1 MIFYTVITTKF
12 RCYKIKRIN
21 YILIQIILTNV
32 HVLYYKQWKKCM
44 DVWAIPCTVVFQAA
58 LVFVLVA

>member
-1 MIFYTVITTKF
+1 M
-12 RCYKIKRIN
+12 KRIN
-21 YILIQIILTNV
+21 YILLQIILTNV